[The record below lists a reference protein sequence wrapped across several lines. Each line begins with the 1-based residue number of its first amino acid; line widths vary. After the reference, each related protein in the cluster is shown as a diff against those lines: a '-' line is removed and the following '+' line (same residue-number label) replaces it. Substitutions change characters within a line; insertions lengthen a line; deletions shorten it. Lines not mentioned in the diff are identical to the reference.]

1 MMSHRSWFGLIGSA
15 ALLMACGAGTDEP
28 DGPPGYMGP
37 FNTAGAP
44 NGLGGASRGGAGTT
58 SNAVGNGQ
66 GGANGVTPTGAGGN
80 APTGGAGEGN
90 VNPIN
95 AGGAGNNNSGNAGQA
110 GTGAAGNGNGNGNGG
125 FVSVTVNGGASAA
138 FVCPDGPFG
147 DPLAGMGQVQT
158 INAPQGG
165 GNFFSFIEGPVWIDS
180 LERLFFSDN
189 VTPERIWQLSAPF
202 TTPSVFLQNSGSNG
216 LAVDNQDRLVAA
228 DQAGNRVVRI
238 DPSTSAVIGTIAP
251 AGNYNPNDV
260 IVRSD
265 DNVYFT
271 DANEARAFYRVSPGG
286 QLSGPFNS
294 SNATNAPGNPN
305 GILLSPDENTLYV
318 SNVFGRSVSAFSL
331 LADGAVDPASG
342 VIFADETGNTAD
354 GMAIDCAGN
363 LYLGTDSGVEVY
375 SPDGDFIGDIPTGYA
390 SNCTF
395 GGADRRT
402 LFVTSQNALKSVTLG
417 VPGLPD

>member
-1 MMSHRSWFGLIGSA
+1 MTSFRSLFGLVGSA
-15 ALLMACGAGTDEP
+15 ALLVGCGAGGTDDP
-28 DGPPGYMGP
+28 DGAPAFMGS
-37 FNTAGAP
+37 FNTPGSQNGAAGAQP
-44 NGLGGASRGGAGTT
+44 LGGGGTT
-58 SNAVGNGQ
+58 NNPVNGQ
-66 GGANGVTPTGAGGN
+66 GGANGLTPTGAGGN
-80 APTGGAGEGN
+80 TPSGGAGEGN
-90 VNPIN
+90 INVNPIN
-95 AGGAGNNNSGNAGQA
+95 PGGAGTGNNNVGGAGQA
-110 GTGAAGNGNGNGNGG
+110 GSGNVGGG
-125 FVSVTVNGGASAA
+125 FVSVSVNGGASAA

-147 DPLAGMGQVQT
+147 DPLAGMGNVQT

-165 GNFFSFIEGPVWIDS
+165 GSFFAFIEGPVWIGS

-189 VTPERIWQLSAPF
+189 VVPERIWQLSAPF
-202 TTPSVFLQNSGSNG
+202 TTPSIFLSNSGSNG

-238 DPSTSAVIGTIAP
+238 DPGTSMVIGTIAP

-286 QLSGPFNS
+286 ELSGPFNT
-294 SNATNAPGNPN
+294 SNSTNAPGNPN

-318 SNVFGRSVSAFSL
+318 SNVFGRSVSAFTL

-342 VIFADETGNTAD
+342 VIFADDTGNTAD

-375 SPDGDFIGDIPTGYA
+375 SPSGDFIGDVPTGYA

-402 LFVTSQNALKSVTLG
+402 LFVTSQGSLKSVTLG